1 MPKFE
6 APLQEP
12 HYDEQGTLAEVWWA
26 FYESLARGISG
37 ILPSVPVTDLTAERL
52 VATDSTKKLVSVVTL
67 TSWISGTADEI
78 EVTDNGDGTI
88 TIGLPNDVI
97 ITNDLTVGNDATI
110 DGDTYLKKDQRLYFD
125 NN

>member
-26 FYESLARGISG
+26 FYESLSRGISG
-37 ILPSVPVTDLTAERL
+37 LLPSATIEDLTAERL
-52 VATDSTKKLVSVVTL
+52 VATDSTKTLVSVSTL
-67 TSWISGTADEI
+67 TAWISGTAYEVD
-78 EVTDNGDGTI
+78 VTDNGDGTI
-88 TIGLPNDVI
+88 TIGLPDDVI
-97 ITNDLTVGNDATI
+97 ITNDLTVN
-110 DGDTYLKKDQRLYFD
+110 GDTYLKKDQRLYFD

>member
-1 MPKFE
+1 MATD
-6 APLQEP
+6 APIIEP
-12 HYDEQGTLAEVWWA
+12 QNEENGLVTKPWA
-26 FYESLARGISG
+26 NWYRL
-37 ILPSVPVTDLTAERL
+37 VTRIANGFIASITIADLTAERL
-52 VATDSTKKLVSVVTL
+52 VATDSTKKLVSVATL